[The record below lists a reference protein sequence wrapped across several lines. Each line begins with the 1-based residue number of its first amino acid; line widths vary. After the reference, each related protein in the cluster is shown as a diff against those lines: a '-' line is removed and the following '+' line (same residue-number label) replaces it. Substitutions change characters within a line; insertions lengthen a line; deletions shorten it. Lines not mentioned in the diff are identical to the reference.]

1 MNFRNNLYFLSN
13 MYPCRVQ
20 YRGTEYTCAEGA
32 FQAQKCIKESEKRL
46 FIGINGFDSKKL
58 GRKVSLKSNWEM
70 EKLAIME
77 EIVRAK
83 FVQNPTLAK
92 KLISLQGNIQED
104 NSWNDPFWGVCNGI
118 GENHLGKILM
128 KIRDELN
135 SSSSINLYTSYYS
148 NMEWKNRDLFPIGIS
163 IGTPIDFQGA
173 KYLKLAPSA
182 ELLQHWKKFHDEKVY
197 NNVFGHYLMTLNP
210 NEIISELTQISKV
223 KDIVLLCYKKETFC
237 HRQIMARWLK
247 WAINKEVIEL

>member
-1 MNFRNNLYFLSN
+1 MLFHGSLDFLSN
-13 MYPCRVQ
+13 MYNCTVM
-20 YRGTEYTCAEGA
+20 YNGCTYKCAESA

-46 FIGINGFDSKKL
+46 FVGINGFDAKRL
-58 GRKVSLKSNWEM
+58 GRKVSLKSNWEI

-83 FVQNPTLAK
+83 FLQNPILAK

-104 NSWNDPFWGVCNGI
+104 NSWNDTFWGVCNGV

-148 NMEWKNRDLFPIGIS
+148 NMELKNRDLFPIGIS
-163 IGTPIDFQGA
+163 IGTPINIQGA

-210 NEIISELTQISKV
+210 NEIISELTQMSKG
-223 KDIVLLCYKKETFC
+223 KDIVLLCYEKETFC
-237 HRQIMARWLK
+237 HRQIVARWLK